1 MPGFLEYIIVENFK
15 SYQGRQRIGP
25 LKQFTAVIGPN
36 GSGKSNFMDAISF
49 VLGEKTANLR
59 VRKLSE
65 LIHGASIG
73 RPVSNSASVQLI
85 YRDQETGRVTNFT
98 RLVQG
103 SSSEYRIDEAVATKQ
118 EYNDRLEKLGINIK
132 AKNFLVYQGAVES
145 IAMKNPKEITSL
157 FEEISRSNEY
167 KDDYVNKKVL
177 MDRSEETLHH
187 MYMKKK
193 GIAAEKKEAQGEIN
207 EAKKYQ
213 NLKEELSRRG
223 ELDKNLKNKE
233 KIDNDVRE
241 KRSNLARIT
250 KELQNIDRR
259 IRDVELNLNKKRPTY
274 IKAKENAS
282 HIEKKLET
290 AKKSKTAAV
299 KAHSNHQNTIK
310 ELEEELAKIIEKQ
323 EEFEAKVEKEK
334 EMFKVNVELEE
345 SQRNEYNR
353 LKEKVTKKTISI
365 MKDLD
370 SEEREQKA
378 DQDRYDNEQRKKNS
392 IESRIQLLTV
402 SYDENCKRIEKLRDN
417 VESSEQ
423 QLSELSKKKIE
434 IEEVVNSAKEQV
446 KKITS
451 KLEEINR
458 ELGDAKVD
466 RHETERRNKKAEVVE
481 NLKKLYPGVY
491 DRLLNLCKP
500 IHKRYNVSVTKVMG
514 KNMNA
519 IVVDTE
525 KTGRSCIQYLKE
537 QMLEPETFLP
547 LDYIEVKQ
555 VKERL
560 RNIQNPKGVKLLYD
574 VIKYEPPAIKKAVL
588 YATNNSLVCE
598 TAEDANLVA
607 FDLGDGQR
615 YDAVSLDGT
624 FYQKCGFIS
633 GGSADLEKRARRWD
647 EKELHALKYQK
658 EKLSD
663 DLKEHMKR
671 TRKESE
677 LMTHNSQI
685 KGIDTRIKYSKND
698 KIQTEKNN
706 EDITR
711 EIQANREKLTE
722 FDPIL
727 NEVSERMSKRE
738 VTIKDL
744 RQQMNTVEDAIFAD
758 FCVQLGVE
766 NIRQYEERQ
775 NQATQENERIRL
787 QIENEKNSASS
798 RLAYEK
804 SKNTREN
811 VDRWERVVKEEE
823 DNLQKARET
832 EKREMQS
839 IEEEMKKV
847 EQLKN
852 DKISKKTE
860 CDTVEDEITEVKRG
874 LSSIQRELSTCQKS
888 LMTIECKLESRK
900 SDRHSVL
907 IHCKME
913 CIKLPLTSGNLSD
926 LTAGPSRA
934 TTNGDTNGNE
944 PMDDDDDDGPS
955 TQRSYENDATIKP
968 DFSLLKSNLKNITD
982 PDQIKKKEQE
992 FQSEINNKLEI
1003 LQKIQ
1008 APNMRAIDRL
1018 EDVRNLLKETDTEV
1032 NNLRLASKKA
1042 KLNFEEVKRARLKEF
1057 NQCFESVSQRVDSI
1071 YKALTNNASAQAF
1084 LVPENPEEPY
1094 LEGINYNCVA
1104 PGKRFQPMSNL
1115 SGGEKTVAALA
1126 LLFAI
1131 HSYKPAPFFILD
1143 EVDAALDNTNIN
1155 KVARFIEDKT
1165 NSSFQCIVI
1174 SLKEEFYGHA
1184 LSLVGVAP
1192 NPGDC
1197 TISQI
1202 YTIDLSEFHQ

>member
-1 MPGFLEYIIVENFK
+1 MPGFLEYMILENFK
-15 SYQGRQRIGP
+15 SYNGRQKIGP

-49 VLGEKTANLR
+49 VLGEKAGNLR
-59 VRKLSE
+59 VKKLSE

-85 YRDQETGRVTNFT
+85 YRDSETGRITNFT
-98 RLVQG
+98 RLVLG
-103 SSSEYRIDEAVATKQ
+103 SSSEYRIDEASVSKQ
-118 EYNDRLEKLGINIK
+118 EYAERLEKLGINIR

-167 KDDYVNKKVL
+167 KDEYVNKKVL
-177 MDRSEETLHH
+177 MDRSEEELHH

-213 NLKEELSRRG
+213 NLKEELSRVQI
-223 ELDKNLKNKE
+223 ELQLFKLYNIQEDIDRLQDDMERKRKEMDKHFKSKE
-233 KIDNDVRE
+233 KIDNDIKE
-241 KRSNLARIT
+241 KRSNLAKIT
-250 KELQNIDRR
+250 KELQNIDRK

-274 IKAKENAS
+274 IKAKENAA

-290 AKKSKTAAV
+290 AKKSKATAL
-299 KAHSNHQNTIK
+299 KAHTNHQSTLK
-310 ELEEELAKIIEKQ
+310 ELEEELAKVIEKQ
-323 EEFEAKVEKEK
+323 EEFETKVEKEK
-334 EMFKVNVELEE
+334 ELFKTNVELEE

-353 LKEKVTKKTISI
+353 LKDKVTKKSISI
-365 MKDLD
+365 MKELE
-370 SEEREQKA
+370 SEQREQKA
-378 DQDRYDNEQRKKNS
+378 DQDRYDNEQRKKNH

-402 SYDENCKRIEKLRDN
+402 NYDENTKRIDKLKDN
-417 VESSEQ
+417 IETSEL
-423 QLSELSKKKIE
+423 QLTELSKKKVE
-434 IEEVVNSAKEQV
+434 IEEVVNTAKEQV
-446 KKITS
+446 EKITS

-500 IHKRYNVSVTKVMG
+500 IHKRYNISVTKVMG

-525 KTGRSCIQYLKE
+525 KTGRLCIQYLKE

-547 LDYIEVKQ
+547 LDYIEVKS

-574 VIKYEPPAIKKAVL
+574 VIKYDPPAIKKAVL

-663 DLKEHMKR
+663 DLKEQMKR
-671 TRKESE
+671 NRKESE
-677 LMTHNSQI
+677 LMMLNSQI
-685 KGIDTRIKYSKND
+685 KGVDTRIKYSKND
-698 KIQTEKNN
+698 KMQTEKNN
-706 EDITR
+706 EEITR
-711 EIQANREKLTE
+711 EIQGHRENVTKY
-722 FDPIL
+722 DPALAEI
-727 NEVSERMSKRE
+727 SERMAKRAE
-738 VTIKDL
+738 VILKL
-744 RQQMNTVEDAIFAD
+744 QSQMNTVEDEIFCD

-775 NQATQENERIRL
+775 TQATQENERLRL
-787 QIENEKNSASS
+787 QIENEKNSVSS

-823 DNLQKARET
+823 ENLQRV
-832 EKREMQS
+832 S
-839 IEEEMKKV
+839 
-847 EQLKN
+847 LK
-852 DKISKKTE
+852 SQGE
-860 CDTVEDEITEVKRG
+860 
-874 LSSIQRELSTCQKS
+874 
-888 LMTIECKLESRK
+888 
-900 SDRHSVL
+900 
-907 IHCKME
+907 
-913 CIKLPLTSGNLSD
+913 SD
-926 LTAGPSRA
+926 LH
-934 TTNGDTNGNE
+934 
-944 PMDDDDDDGPS
+944 
-955 TQRSYENDATIKP
+955 
-968 DFSLLKSNLKNITD
+968 L
-982 PDQIKKKEQE
+982 
-992 FQSEINNKLEI
+992 
-1003 LQKIQ
+1003 
-1008 APNMRAIDRL
+1008 
-1018 EDVRNLLKETDTEV
+1018 
-1032 NNLRLASKKA
+1032 
-1042 KLNFEEVKRARLKEF
+1042 
-1057 NQCFESVSQRVDSI
+1057 
-1071 YKALTNNASAQAF
+1071 
-1084 LVPENPEEPY
+1084 
-1094 LEGINYNCVA
+1094 
-1104 PGKRFQPMSNL
+1104 
-1115 SGGEKTVAALA
+1115 
-1126 LLFAI
+1126 
-1131 HSYKPAPFFILD
+1131 
-1143 EVDAALDNTNIN
+1143 
-1155 KVARFIEDKT
+1155 
-1165 NSSFQCIVI
+1165 
-1174 SLKEEFYGHA
+1174 
-1184 LSLVGVAP
+1184 
-1192 NPGDC
+1192 
-1197 TISQI
+1197 
-1202 YTIDLSEFHQ
+1202 